1 MVRHV
6 VNVGSGGKQFGPV
19 IEVNT
24 NHKRIRLSRA
34 MGRHARQEFSAN
46 LERRRA
52 VCRARF
58 DTRQRHPDLPDSVE
72 MDSAGWHGRVQFIRG
87 KLLPERLCSL
97 AYTIYFMLSRLG
109 KTLLTATL
117 ALYFLIVAFNNL
129 IDHETNFKF
138 VEHVLSMDSIPAD
151 ANVMWRAIRSPQV
164 HHLAYWTI
172 ILWELTT
179 GCICGLG
186 AKRLF
191 FALRSKE
198 GFEVAKTM
206 PIAGLWLGLLLW
218 ALVFIT
224 IGGEWFLM
232 WESSQWNGE
241 LAALRMF
248 VLNAITLLFL
258 YLPETNATE
267 SSARSR

>member
-1 MVRHV
+1 VLSSTPGKAKPILRTV
-6 VNVGSGGKQFGPV
+6 SKSIPLVGMDAY
-19 IEVNT
+19 N
-24 NHKRIRLSRA
+24 LSA
-34 MGRHARQEFSAN
+34 
-46 LERRRA
+46 ER
-52 VCRARF
+52 CCPN
-58 DTRQRHPDLPDSVE
+58 DH
-72 MDSAGWHGRVQFIRG
+72 
-87 KLLPERLCSL
+87 CCL
-97 AYTIYFMLSRLG
+97 AYLTYFMLSRLG

-117 ALYFLIVAFNNL
+117 ALYFLIVAFNNM

-151 ANVMWRAIRSPQV
+151 KNVLWRAIRSPQV
-164 HHLAYWTI
+164 HYVAYWTI
-172 ILWELTT
+172 ILWELMT

-191 FALRSKE
+191 SALRSE
-198 GFEVAKTM
+198 QEFEVAKTT

-218 ALVFIT
+218 SLAFIT

-241 LAALRMF
+241 VAALRMF

-258 YLPETNATE
+258 YLPETTATE
-267 SSARSR
+267 SSAK

>member
-1 MVRHV
+1 VLSSTPGS
-6 VNVGSGGKQFGPV
+6 VNPIFLAVSKLIPLDRMDAY
-19 IEVNT
+19 N
-24 NHKRIRLSRA
+24 LSA
-34 MGRHARQEFSAN
+34 
-46 LERRRA
+46 ERRY
-52 VCRARF
+52 
-58 DTRQRHPDLPDSVE
+58 PN
-72 MDSAGWHGRVQFIRG
+72 GY
-87 KLLPERLCSL
+87 CSL
-97 AYTIYFMLSRLG
+97 AYSTYLMLSRLG

-117 ALYFLIVAFNNL
+117 ALYFLIVAFNNM
-129 IDHETNFKF
+129 IDHETNLKF

-151 ANVMWRAIRSPQV
+151 ANVLWRAIRSPRV
-164 HHLAYWTI
+164 HYVAYWTI

-191 FALRSKE
+191 FALRSE
-198 GFEVAKTM
+198 QEFEVAKTT

-218 ALVFIT
+218 SLVFIT

-241 LAALRMF
+241 LPALRMF

-258 YLPETNATE
+258 YLPETTATE
-267 SSARSR
+267 ASAK